1 MTIPQRFVELA
12 LALDRHIPGYVDAY
26 FGPPELKEQS
36 LAGDPRPITELMREA
51 TELAAAIEQ
60 ETTFDDQRRDYLS
73 RHVTAMQTSLRLL
86 QGECCPWRK
95 KSRSCTTSL
104 LPGSTNANSKKPI
117 GRLDEL
123 LPPGDSLFER
133 LDQRKQSIEISFAQ
147 AEALLPLITRRLRE
161 LTHARFP
168 LPDDEAFELYPVTNQ
183 PWGAYNWYLGGGR
196 SRIDINTD
204 LPLRITG
211 LVDTIAH
218 EGYAG
223 HHTELSIKDARL
235 LRAQGHLENCIAFIN
250 APSCVVAEGIAV
262 RALDVLLS
270 DEDQIRWHADEIFPR
285 AGYAH
290 LNAAREHAI
299 AKAMRPLAGVWDNAA
314 FLLHDQHQSKAEV
327 SAYFQRYGL
336 RRANEAEKPSN
347 SSAARCRARMS
358 SPTAS
363 AENSS
368 TRCLPRRAMSIIGS
382 PVSSPNPSR
391 PARFARGRGHCRPTD
406 HAARSIST

>member
-1 MTIPQRFVELA
+1 MTIPQRFVDLA
-12 LALDRHIPGYVDAY
+12 LALDQHIPGYVDAY
-26 FGPPELKEQS
+26 FGPPELKEQILS
-36 LAGDPRPITELMREA
+36 GEPRPITELMRGA

-60 ETTFDDQRRDYLS
+60 ETVFNDQRRDYLS

-86 QGECCPWRK
+86 QGDV
-95 KSRSCTTSL
+95 L
-104 LPGSTNANSKKPI
+104 LLAEEVTLLYDIAPTWIDENEFEEVHR
-117 GRLDEL
+117 RLDEL
-123 LPPGDSLFER
+123 LPPGNSLFER
-133 LDQRKQSIEISFAQ
+133 LDQRKRSIEISFAQ
-147 AEALLPLITRRLRE
+147 AEALLPDITRRLRQ

-168 LPDDEAFELYPVTNQ
+168 LPEAEAFDLFPVTNQ

-196 SRIDINTD
+196 SRIEINTD

-285 AGYAH
+285 AGFTH

-299 AKAMRPLAGVWDNAA
+299 AKAMRPLAGVTDNAA
-314 FLLHDQHQSKAEV
+314 FLLHDQHQSQAEV
-327 SAYFQRYGL
+327 SAYLQRYGL
-336 RRANEAEKPSN
+336 RRANEAEKTVEFL
-347 SSAARCRARMS
+347 S
-358 SPTAS
+358 SPLSRSYIFTYSLGGKLLDALF
-363 AENSS
+363 AAQGNVDYWF
-368 TRCLPRRAMSIIGS
+368 TRLLTEPVTPSQIRAWTRPLPT
-382 PVSSPNPSR
+382 N
-391 PARFARGRGHCRPTD
+391 
-406 HAARSIST
+406 